1 MTKVQKL
8 AIRLSE
14 IRSKL
19 NELSGVD
26 ELTDEQRGELDSLTA
41 EYQQKEAQH
50 RAALTVE
57 ADEQRA
63 AEGAFGNG
71 DGEPAEVRAL
81 LDRVTIADYLNPA
94 AAGIGLA
101 GAAVEL
107 AGALKVPV
115 VGEKGGIALPWRVLA
130 GDVPEARQAPES
142 RAFTTTSQND
152 GPTGQR
158 PILQR
163 LFGPGIMD
171 TLGVRMDSVP
181 VGMSEWPLVATGVS
195 PAQAKEGDA
204 AAAAVAMTFNF
215 ATLKPKRLTGR
226 YEYTHEAAASVS
238 DLEQAIRR
246 DLADAVKSSMS
257 SQIITSEAPTNQNPH
272 RILGGGFLTKI
283 AAPADAAATATYAD
297 YAGSHASGCRRHPRR
312 ERARGIER
320 RRRGRVQARRDRLSG
335 GLRRVRLRGADAP
348 LDGVSSVELHH
359 SRDERG
365 TGEEQH
371 LSPVRVERRRCHA
384 RRLHRGNVA
393 DSGGHSR
400 HLLAGFPR
408 CRAHVGDAVGCVR
421 GVPLGGLLASGVQD
435 HVMDWWTPPR
445 SRSGRRRRT
454 SARP

>member
-1 MTKVQKL
+1 MTTIQKL

-19 NELSGVD
+19 NELSGVA
-26 ELTDEQRGELDSLTA
+26 ELTDEQRAELDSLTT

-50 RAALTVE
+50 RAAIVAE
-57 ADEQRA
+57 SDEQRV

-107 AGALKVPV
+107 AGALKVPAA
-115 VGEKGGIALPWRVLA
+115 GTSGGIAVPWRVLA
-130 GDVPEARQAPES
+130 GEAPEARQAPES
-142 RAFTTTSQND
+142 RAFTTTTQND

-171 TLGVRMDSVP
+171 TLGVRMDTVP
-181 VGMSEWPLVATGVS
+181 VGMSEWPLVATGVA
-195 PAQAKEGDA
+195 PAQAKEGAA

-215 ATLKPKRLTGR
+215 ATLKPKRLTGK

-246 DLADAVKSSMS
+246 DLADAIKSAMS
-257 SQIITSEAPTNQNPH
+257 SQIITSAAPDNNNPH

-283 AAPADAAATATYAD
+283 AAPDDAAATAVYAD
-297 YAGSHASGCRRHPRR
+297 YAGAHAGGVDGIHA
-312 ERARGIER
+312 EIER
-320 RRRGRVQARRDRLSG
+320 E
-335 GLRRVRLRGADAP
+335 
-348 LDGVSSVELHH
+348 VSSVVGVDVYRHAATVYQAG
-359 SRDERG
+359 S
-365 TGEEQH
+365 GESGSEA
-371 LSPVRVERRRCHA
+371 LMRRSMSCRASSYITAATNAGQAKNNIFH
-384 RRLHRGNVA
+384 
-393 DSGGHSR
+393 
-400 HLLAGFPR
+400 LAGPNGGGVMR
-408 CRAHVGDAVGCVR
+408 GDSIAAMWPTLEIVR
-421 GVPLGGLLASGVQD
+421 DIYSQASQGVVLTWVSLWDASVAF
-435 HVMDWWTPPR
+435 R
-445 SRSGRRRRT
+445 S
-454 SARP
+454 SAYSRVAFKIT

>member
-19 NELSGVD
+19 NELSGVA
-26 ELTDEQRGELDSLTA
+26 ELTDEQRTELDSLTA

-81 LDRVTIADYLNPA
+81 LDRVTIGDYLNPA
-94 AAGIGLA
+94 AAGAALA

-130 GDVPEARQAPES
+130 GDAPEPRQAPES
-142 RAFTTTSQND
+142 RAFTTTTQND

-195 PAQAKEGDA
+195 PAQAKEGTA
-204 AAAAVAMTFNF
+204 AADAVAMTFNF
-215 ATLKPKRLTGR
+215 ATLKPKRLTGK
-226 YEYTHEAAASVS
+226 YEYTHEAAASVP

-246 DLADAVKSSMS
+246 DLADAIKSSMS
-257 SQIITSEAPTNQNPH
+257 SQIITSEAPTNANPH
-272 RILGGGFLTKI
+272 RILGGGFLTKLE
-283 AAPADAAATATYAD
+283 APNDAGATATYAD
-297 YAGSHASGCRRHPRR
+297 YAGSHASGIDGIHAETER
-312 ERARGIER
+312 E
-320 RRRGRVQARRDRLSG
+320 
-335 GLRRVRLRGADAP
+335 
-348 LDGVSSVELHH
+348 VSSVLGVDVYKHAATVYQAG
-359 SRDERG
+359 S
-365 TGEEQH
+365 GESGSEALMRRSMACRASSYITAAPNSGQAKNNIYH
-371 LSPVRVERRRCHA
+371 LSGPNGGGVMRGDSIAAMWPTLEVIRDIYSQASQGVVLTWVTLWDASVAFRSSAYQRVA
-384 RRLHRGNVA
+384 
-393 DSGGHSR
+393 
-400 HLLAGFPR
+400 FKI
-408 CRAHVGDAVGCVR
+408 
-421 GVPLGGLLASGVQD
+421 
-435 HVMDWWTPPR
+435 T
-445 SRSGRRRRT
+445 
-454 SARP
+454 

>member
-19 NELSGVD
+19 NELSGLD
-26 ELTDEQRGELDSLTA
+26 ELTDEQRTELDSLTA

-63 AEGAFGNG
+63 AAGEFGNG
-71 DGEPAEVRAL
+71 DGEPAEVRGL

-142 RAFTTTSQND
+142 RAFTTTSNND

-195 PAQAKEGDA
+195 PAQAKEGTA
-204 AAAAVAMTFNF
+204 AADAVAMTFNF
-215 ATLKPKRLTGR
+215 ATLKPKRLTGK

-246 DLADAVKSSMS
+246 DLADAIKSSMS
-257 SQIITSEAPTNQNPH
+257 SQIITSEAPTNANPH
-272 RILGGGFLTKI
+272 RILGGGFLTKLD
-283 AAPADAAATATYAD
+283 APNDAGATATYAD
-297 YAGSHASGCRRHPRR
+297 YAGSHASGIDGIHAETER
-312 ERARGIER
+312 E
-320 RRRGRVQARRDRLSG
+320 
-335 GLRRVRLRGADAP
+335 
-348 LDGVSSVELHH
+348 VSSVIGVDVYKHAATVYQAG
-359 SRDERG
+359 S
-365 TGEEQH
+365 GESGSEALMRRSMSCRASSYITAAPNSGQAKNNIYH
-371 LSPVRVERRRCHA
+371 LSGPNGGGVMRGDSIAAVWPTLEVIRDIYSQASQGVVLTWVTLWDASVAFRSSAYQRVA
-384 RRLHRGNVA
+384 
-393 DSGGHSR
+393 
-400 HLLAGFPR
+400 FKI
-408 CRAHVGDAVGCVR
+408 
-421 GVPLGGLLASGVQD
+421 
-435 HVMDWWTPPR
+435 T
-445 SRSGRRRRT
+445 
-454 SARP
+454 